1 MAGFRIC
8 GGEKIEGTLRVDTAK
23 NAVLPILAASVLPQ
37 EDTVLTDCPRLGDVE
52 CMRGILRMLG
62 CESCWEG
69 DALRICGGALS
80 QGEMPEELSKRV
92 RSSIFLLGPV
102 LGRLRMATMA
112 YPGGCEIGLRPI
124 DLHLSALKRMGV
136 RISEEGGML
145 RCDGRDMHA
154 ADIHLDYPSVGAT
167 ENIIMAAALLPGR
180 TTISNAGERRKTQCL
195 RLCVRRVRLQY
206 PMRHV
211 SRKLRIC
218 SVTSTPWAGM
228 CKGRVRH

>member
-92 RSSIFLLGPV
+92 RS
-102 LGRLRMATMA
+102 
-112 YPGGCEIGLRPI
+112 
-124 DLHLSALKRMGV
+124 
-136 RISEEGGML
+136 
-145 RCDGRDMHA
+145 
-154 ADIHLDYPSVGAT
+154 
-167 ENIIMAAALLPGR
+167 
-180 TTISNAGERRKTQCL
+180 
-195 RLCVRRVRLQY
+195 
-206 PMRHV
+206 
-211 SRKLRIC
+211 
-218 SVTSTPWAGM
+218 
-228 CKGRVRH
+228 

>member
-136 RISEEGGML
+136 RLSL
-145 RCDGRDMHA
+145 
-154 ADIHLDYPSVGAT
+154 IH
-167 ENIIMAAALLPGR
+167 I
-180 TTISNAGERRKTQCL
+180 
-195 RLCVRRVRLQY
+195 
-206 PMRHV
+206 
-211 SRKLRIC
+211 
-218 SVTSTPWAGM
+218 
-228 CKGRVRH
+228 